1 MIPRQLYCRRLH
13 SHSKLAT
20 LSIHSYTTNCH
31 KLNFEIKTESEYH
44 GMGHGNTLQAHGDT
58 YIIVGV
64 ELPKDMT
71 AALLSISSNNGV
83 HPMITSFSLQGVIEF
98 SIAVFFNKLVSFTF
112 FFWLPLYV
120 KASCES
126 GYQTTDTVVYK
137 HMHTSSIDVIVQVE

>member
-1 MIPRQLYCRRLH
+1 MI
-13 SHSKLAT
+13 A
-20 LSIHSYTTNCH
+20 
-31 KLNFEIKTESEYH
+31 
-44 GMGHGNTLQAHGDT
+44 
-58 YIIVGV
+58 
-64 ELPKDMT
+64 
-71 AALLSISSNNGV
+71 
-83 HPMITSFSLQGVIEF
+83 SFSLQGVIEF

>member
-1 MIPRQLYCRRLH
+1 
-13 SHSKLAT
+13 
-20 LSIHSYTTNCH
+20 
-31 KLNFEIKTESEYH
+31 
-44 GMGHGNTLQAHGDT
+44 MGHGNTLQAHGDT
-58 YIIVGV
+58 HIIVGV

-83 HPMITSFSLQGVIEF
+83 HPMIASFSLQGVIEF

-126 GYQTTDTVVYK
+126 GYSGYQTTDTVVYK